1 MKFKVYDT
9 KYLQIGVD
17 AIKLIPNTIYDIL
30 QFPEHLRRAIE
41 YIITKNPTQFEI
53 IKNVEI
59 LKPKVEEIVLDKEP
73 IEEPIIEE
81 EIEIEI
87 EEIPAEEPVIEEEI
101 IVEEKE
107 PEFDFETMTKQVL
120 IDFILE
126 RSSDYTKSQ
135 LNKLKVQEVREIAKS
150 L

>member
-59 LKPKVEEIVLDKEP
+59 IKPKVEEIVLDKEP

-81 EIEIEI
+81 EIEIE
-87 EEIPAEEPVIEEEI
+87 EIPAEEPVIEEEI
-101 IVEEKE
+101 IAEEKE
-107 PEFDFETMTKQVL
+107 PEIDFENMTKQVL

>member
-1 MKFKVYDT
+1 
-9 KYLQIGVD
+9 
-17 AIKLIPNTIYDIL
+17 L

-81 EIEIEI
+81 EIEIE
-87 EEIPAEEPVIEEEI
+87 EIPAEEPVIEEEI

-107 PEFDFETMTKQVL
+107 PEIDFENMTK
-120 IDFILE
+120 
-126 RSSDYTKSQ
+126 
-135 LNKLKVQEVREIAKS
+135 
-150 L
+150 

>member
-9 KYLQIGVD
+9 KYIQIGSD
-17 AIKLIPNTIYDIL
+17 AFKLEPNTEYKLD

-81 EIEIEI
+81 EIEIE
-87 EEIPAEEPVIEEEI
+87 EIPAEEPVIEEEI

-107 PEFDFETMTKQVL
+107 PEFDFENMTKQVL

>member
-81 EIEIEI
+81 EIEIE
-87 EEIPAEEPVIEEEI
+87 EIPAEEPVIEEEI

-107 PEFDFETMTKQVL
+107 PEIDFENMTKQVL

-126 RSSDYTKSQ
+126 RSGDYTKSQ

>member
-1 MKFKVYDT
+1 
-9 KYLQIGVD
+9 
-17 AIKLIPNTIYDIL
+17 L

-87 EEIPAEEPVIEEEI
+87 EEIPAENLLL
-101 IVEEKE
+101 K
-107 PEFDFETMTKQVL
+107 K
-120 IDFILE
+120 
-126 RSSDYTKSQ
+126 
-135 LNKLKVQEVREIAKS
+135 KL
-150 L
+150 

>member
-81 EIEIEI
+81 EIEIE
-87 EEIPAEEPVIEEEI
+87 EIPAEEI

-107 PEFDFETMTKQVL
+107 PEFDFENMTKQVL

>member
-81 EIEIEI
+81 EIEIE
-87 EEIPAEEPVIEEEI
+87 EIPAEEPVIEEEI
-101 IVEEKE
+101 IAEEKE
-107 PEFDFETMTKQVL
+107 PEIDFENMTKQVL

>member
-17 AIKLIPNTIYDIL
+17 AIKLIPNTVYDIL

-59 LKPKVEEIVLDKEP
+59 IKPKVEKIVVD
-73 IEEPIIEE
+73 
-81 EIEIEI
+81 
-87 EEIPAEEPVIEEEI
+87 EEPVIEKEI
-101 IVEEKE
+101 IAEEKE
-107 PEFDFETMTKQVL
+107 PEIDFENMTKQVL

-126 RSSDYTKSQ
+126 RSGDYTKSQ

>member
-17 AIKLIPNTIYDIL
+17 AIKLIPNTVYDIL

-59 LKPKVEEIVLDKEP
+59 IKPKVEEIVVD
-73 IEEPIIEE
+73 
-81 EIEIEI
+81 
-87 EEIPAEEPVIEEEI
+87 EEPVIEEEI
-101 IVEEKE
+101 IAEEKE
-107 PEFDFETMTKQVL
+107 PEIDFENMTKQVL

-126 RSSDYTKSQ
+126 RSGDYTKSQ